1 MRLTVIG
8 CSGSVP
14 GPDAAC
20 SCYLVEQDGYRLLL
34 EAGTGAAGPL
44 QRHVAAADLDAV
56 IVSHGDED
64 HCGDLK
70 HLGYLRTLPDSYRPL
85 PLVGAS
91 DLPAAVWR
99 NPDVFQATA
108 AQSGPRAMG
117 PFTLQ
122 LSHVDHGRECWAT
135 RIGDELC
142 FTADT
147 RPCAA
152 LDDLAQGCAVLLAEA
167 SGLDGDA
174 GIGAHLTAGDA
185 GRLAARAGTRLLVL
199 THLRPW
205 QDHAALLD
213 QAAAVA
219 GCPVLLARP
228 GLRVRL
234 PDPR

>member
-20 SCYLVEQDGYRLLL
+20 SGYLVEQDGYRLLL
-34 EAGTGAAGPL
+34 EVGTGVAGAL

-56 IVSHGDED
+56 IVSHGHED
-64 HCGDLK
+64 HCGDLA
-70 HLGYLRTLPDSYRPL
+70 HLGYLRTLPNSYRPL
-85 PLVGAS
+85 PVTGAA
-91 DLPAAVWR
+91 DLPPPVWR
-99 NPDVFQATA
+99 NPDVFAVTA
-108 AQSGPRAMG
+108 ATPGPRAMG
-117 PFTLQ
+117 PFTVR
-122 LSHVDHGRECWAT
+122 LSRVEHDRECWAT
-135 RIGDELC
+135 RIGDGLC

-147 RPCAA
+147 APCAA
-152 LDDLAQGCAVLLAEA
+152 LDELAQGCTVLLAEA
-167 SGLDGDA
+167 SGLDGD
-174 GIGAHLTAGDA
+174 GSIEAHLTAGDA
-185 GRLAARAGTRLLVL
+185 GRLAGRAGARLLIL

-213 QAAAVA
+213 EAAATA